1 MNKKPLIN
9 RKMSK
14 IDAEIIDECLEQ
26 GITDLTPFINQ
37 IKNNKMKEKTDQLN
51 HNTQGLL
58 KRYIEGIETY
68 EDQKKEIS
76 SSIKEIFDEAKAAGF
91 DVKTM
96 RKIIS
101 MRKLDQA
108 KLDEQE
114 FLLET
119 YKEALGMT
127 QPDLFINQP
136 EQDNE

>member
-1 MNKKPLIN
+1 MTKFNQAVDDAIKDRPDLKIIIEKIRN
-9 RKMSK
+9 DRNIGHNSK
-14 IDAEIIDECLEQ
+14 N
-26 GITDLTPFINQ
+26 INQ
-37 IKNNKMKEKTDQLN
+37 
-51 HNTQGLL
+51 NTSELL
-58 KRYIEGIETY
+58 KRYIEGVENY
-68 EDQKKEIS
+68 NDQIKEFQGS
-76 SSIKEIFDEAKAAGF
+76 VKEIFDEAKSAGF

-114 FLLET
+114 YLLET